1 MPADSIIKHLIKQIE
16 NDGFSF
22 LFPHRDGIQIR
33 DTNVNVVTLTP
44 QTLKSVLN
52 IKKIK
57 RWKRNID
64 LQLYFCFN

>member
-22 LFPHRDGIQIR
+22 LFSHRDGIQIR

-44 QTLKSVLN
+44 QTLKPVLK
-52 IKKIK
+52 IKKVK
-57 RWKRNID
+57 RWKSNID
-64 LQLYFCFN
+64 LELYFCFN